1 MLKCNTFIN
10 IIHCVFHA
18 HLNFLFI
25 HILYSTENNLLMTF
39 TSMYSNLATNMISI
53 YFLLEDKI
61 FKKSPLTK
69 RPTFKVFVLDP
80 ASSCL

>member
-1 MLKCNTFIN
+1 MLKCNTFVN
-10 IIHCVFHA
+10 IIFDA

-69 RPTFKVFVLDP
+69 RPTFKAFVLDP